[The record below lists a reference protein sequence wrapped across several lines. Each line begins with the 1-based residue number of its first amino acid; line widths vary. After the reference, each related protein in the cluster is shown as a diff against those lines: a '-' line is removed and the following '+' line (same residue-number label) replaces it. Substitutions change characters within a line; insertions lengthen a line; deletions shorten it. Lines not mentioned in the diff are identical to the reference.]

1 MLTSNLTENLL
12 REVFDDV
19 ILRHT
24 KQYSE
29 YTMIYENV
37 NYKKLFIEQLHVN
50 RFRPLRLKEIAVN
63 PNYRLPSFYLSEDT
77 AYFGFAQW
85 ERLMP
90 GKIYK
95 TWRSEKR
102 KREGATLIQIT
113 SASTV
118 LLWVND
124 NLKESMHT
132 RWKINTTGAGSD

>member
-1 MLTSNLTENLL
+1 MLTSDLTENLL

-19 ILRHT
+19 ILRRT
-24 KQYSE
+24 KQYAE
-29 YTMIYENV
+29 YTMIYEGA
-37 NYKKLFIEQLHVN
+37 NYKKLFMEQLQVN

-77 AYFGFAQW
+77 AYFGYAQW

-95 TWRSEKR
+95 IWRSEKR
-102 KREGATLIQIT
+102 KKDGASLIKIT

-118 LLWVND
+118 LLWAND
-124 NLKESMHT
+124 NLKESMNT
-132 RWKINTTGAGSD
+132 KWKINTFNADSG